1 MIQKLIDAY
10 ELEREMYRK
19 CIDTDEEIEKG
30 RAKWDSGLWIR
41 YKVFEDTIIL
51 APRVDTVKHGHW
63 TIEDIITYER
73 SYGGTLYEPVYKCS
87 CCGRVTESYV
97 RGDEPIM
104 PEDADFPEFCGNC
117 GAKMDEMKVNNS
129 KGIDLWMTKEDFNS
143 LYEDDVEDGV

>member
-1 MIQKLIDAY
+1 MKIIDADKLHY
-10 ELEREMYRK
+10 K
-19 CIDTDEEIEKG
+19 QVCIQTEKG
-30 RAKWDSGLWIR
+30 PRPALVVFAKEIR
-41 YKVFEDTIIL
+41 KMPEIPKIK
-51 APRVDTVKHGHW
+51 AQVDLVKHGHW

>member
-1 MIQKLIDAY
+1 MARLIDAD
-10 ELEREMYRK
+10 ELIEIAHRIRLDSRER
-19 CIDTDEEIEKG
+19 IEQMIE
-30 RAKWDSGLWIR
+30 S
-41 YKVFEDTIIL
+41 
-51 APRVDTVKHGHW
+51 APTVDPVKHGHW

-117 GAKMDEMKVNNS
+117 GAKMDEAK
-129 KGIDLWMTKEDFNS
+129 
-143 LYEDDVEDGV
+143 DGKI